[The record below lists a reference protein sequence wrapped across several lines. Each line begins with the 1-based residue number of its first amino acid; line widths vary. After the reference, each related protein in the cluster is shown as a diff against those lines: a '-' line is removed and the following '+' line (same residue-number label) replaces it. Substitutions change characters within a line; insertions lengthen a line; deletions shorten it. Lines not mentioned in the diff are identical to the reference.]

1 MYLADS
7 SLGPLSPNLVELII
21 GTISFLVVFAVL
33 WRVLLPRIQQTLTER
48 TDQIEGGLQ
57 RAEEAQAEAKQTLE
71 QYQAQLAEARHEA
84 SRMRQDAQEEGAR
97 ILAELRERGE
107 AERQRLVAAAHD
119 QIDADRAQAIQAL
132 RTEMGA
138 LAVELAS
145 RVVGESLDSDARQR
159 RVVDRFLE
167 ELDAEQVA
175 YGVTNMSAAPTVTG
189 RARAG
194 QAATVTSGRAGA
206 GGRHARR

>member
-1 MYLADS
+1 MYLAES
-7 SLGPLSPNLVELII
+7 SLGPLSPSIAELVI
-21 GTISFLVVFAVL
+21 GTISFLIVFAVL
-33 WRVLLPRIQQTLTER
+33 WRILLPRIQQTLTER

-57 RAEEAQAEAKQTLE
+57 RAEEAQREATQTLE

-84 SRMRQDAQEEGAR
+84 SRLRQ
-97 ILAELRERGE
+97 
-107 AERQRLVAAAHD
+107 
-119 QIDADRAQAIQAL
+119 DADRAQAIQAL

-175 YGVTNMSAAPTVTG
+175 TESP
-189 RARAG
+189 
-194 QAATVTSGRAGA
+194 S
-206 GGRHARR
+206 

>member
-1 MYLADS
+1 MYLAAS
-7 SLGPLSPNLVELII
+7 SPSPLAVDLPELII
-21 GTISFLVVFAVL
+21 GTVCFLIVFAVL
-33 WRVLLPRIQQTLTER
+33 WRVLFPRIQQTLKER

-57 RAEEAQAEAKQTLE
+57 RAEEAQREARQTLE

-84 SRMRQDAQEEGAR
+84 SRLRQEAQEEGAR

-107 AERQRLVAAAHD
+107 AERQRLVAAAHE
-119 QIDADRAQAIQAL
+119 QIEADRAQAIQAL

-145 RVVGESLDSDARQR
+145 RVVGEALDQDARQR

-167 ELDAEQVA
+167 ELEAEQV
-175 YGVTNMSAAPTVTG
+175 PTE
-189 RARAG
+189 
-194 QAATVTSGRAGA
+194 SGS
-206 GGRHARR
+206 

>member
-7 SLGPLSPNLVELII
+7 SLGPLSPNLTELII
-21 GTISFLVVFAVL
+21 GTVSFLIVFAVL

-57 RAEEAQAEAKQTLE
+57 RAEEAQAEAKETLE
-71 QYQAQLAEARHEA
+71 QYQAQLADARHEA
-84 SRMRQDAQEEGAR
+84 SRLRQEAQEEGAR

-119 QIDADRAQAIQAL
+119 QIEADRAQAIQAL
-132 RTEMGA
+132 RTEMGT

-145 RVVGESLDSDARQR
+145 RVVGEALDSGALQS

-167 ELDAEQVA
+167 ELDAEQ
-175 YGVTNMSAAPTVTG
+175 APSGT
-189 RARAG
+189 
-194 QAATVTSGRAGA
+194 TS
-206 GGRHARR
+206 